1 LAYHNKPYF
10 LDNLIN
16 KSPVMS
22 DLEILLA
29 ILWVHLFLSTGC

>member
-1 LAYHNKPYF
+1 
-10 LDNLIN
+10 
-16 KSPVMS
+16 MS